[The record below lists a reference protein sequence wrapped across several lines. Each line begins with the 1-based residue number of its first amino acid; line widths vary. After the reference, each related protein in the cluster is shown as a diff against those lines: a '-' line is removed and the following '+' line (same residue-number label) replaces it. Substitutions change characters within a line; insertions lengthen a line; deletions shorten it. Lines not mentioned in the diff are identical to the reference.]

1 MIQTFEVKLTVHVDN
16 DIDGDGPVP
25 LTENDVHNM
34 MSEERTYNDDTII
47 GILVNEVE
55 EVKRK

>member
-1 MIQTFEVKLTVHVDN
+1 MIQMFKVIIELGVDN

-25 LTENDVHNM
+25 FTANDVHNM

-47 GILVNEVE
+47 QVIVKEVTE
-55 EVKRK
+55 IKPK